1 MTDQPPQSGREP
13 GRETRYTVY
22 RVSEPPGAAPSG
34 AQTGAPRVAAPLMPR
49 PRSTRSR
56 AARRRRLLVRRLVA
70 VGVLLVLVGAVAG
83 TAWAVL
89 GGDGGKAGGGGAGD
103 GGAAAGQ
110 PSPAA
115 SAGAGGVAASSPTP
129 SPTPEASA
137 PAAPTVIEI
146 GWVGDTTPG
155 SKYGLPPDNG
165 RALFASTK
173 SRLRRPDLMI
183 ANLEGTYST
192 AGPSKCD
199 GQDSSLCYAFQA
211 PPSYVE
217 ALPWAGIDL
226 VNIANNH
233 SYDYLPRGFDQTIA
247 ALKGAGVEYAGRP
260 HEVTVTEVDGVR
272 VAVVAFSPYSWNPS
286 VNDIPGAETLVAKAA
301 KQADVVVVLVHA
313 GAEGAD
319 KIHTPSGPES
329 AFGEARGDSRA
340 FAHACID
347 AGADLVLGSGPHVIR
362 GIERYND
369 RLIAYSLGNFAGWGN
384 FGTGGNLSLSGL
396 LTVKLDARGRIY
408 GGRWL
413 SLLISGQG
421 VPSID
426 GGHTSA
432 NLVRQLSA
440 ADFPKTYKLDST
452 GRFETALGRASD

>member
-22 RVSEPPGAAPSG
+22 RVSEPPGTAPSG
-34 AQTGAPRVAAPLMPR
+34 AQSGGGRPVAGPLAPR

-83 TAWAVL
+83 RAWAVL
-89 GGDGGKAGGGGAGD
+89 GGNGSGGD
-103 GGAAAGQ
+103 GGRGGGEAASGRS
-110 PSPAA
+110 SPAA
-115 SAGAGGVAASSPTP
+115 SGGAGSAAAAVQSP
-129 SPTPEASA
+129 SPAPEATA
-137 PAAPTVIEI
+137 PAVIEI

-155 SKYGLPPDNG
+155 SMYGLPPDNG
-165 RALFASTK
+165 RALFAST
-173 SRLRRPDLMI
+173 RNQLRRPDLMI

-211 PPSYVE
+211 PPSYVT

-226 VNIANNH
+226 VNVANNH
-233 SYDYLPRGFDQTIA
+233 SYDYLERGFAQTIA
-247 ALKGAGVEYAGRP
+247 ALRGADVEYAGRP

-301 KQADVVVVLVHA
+301 KKADVVVVLMHA

-413 SLLISGQG
+413 SLLIGGQG
-421 VPSID
+421 VPSVD

-440 ADFPKTYKLDST
+440 ADFPKTYELDST
-452 GRFETALGRASD
+452 GRFETALGRAAD